1 MWICTKCETY
11 NNDSDTYCCVCN
23 EKRRISDNTVTKNE
37 KIKFKSSIDEY
48 DQTLVSENKKTSK
61 IKTEGAI
68 CREEKIVLRG
78 TVPKVEIH
86 HASLEKTDASAKSAV
101 TEHREPLEPEIDYH
115 YLKTRQNNNIKQR
128 KLRKVLIAVNVI
140 LAVINI
146 FGIPFF
152 LE

>member
-23 EKRRISDNTVTKNE
+23 EKRKISDNTVTKNE

-48 DQTLVSENKKTSK
+48 DQTLVSENKKAIA
-61 IKTEGAI
+61 IKAEESVHK
-68 CREEKIVLRG
+68 EEKIVLREA
-78 TVPKVEIH
+78 VPEVEIR

-115 YLKTRQNNNIKQR
+115 YLKTRQINNIKQR
-128 KLRKVLIAVNVI
+128 KLRKILIAVNVI

>member
-11 NNDSDTYCCVCN
+11 NNDSDMYCCVCN
-23 EKRRISDNTVTKNE
+23 EKRKISDNTIAKSE

-48 DQTLVSENKKTSK
+48 DQTPVSENKKIIA
-61 IKTEGAI
+61 IKAEEAI
-68 CREEKIVLRG
+68 RKEEKIDFKES
-78 TVPKVEIH
+78 VPKAEIH
-86 HASLEKTDASAKSAV
+86 HSSLEKTDISAKAAV
-101 TEHREPLEPEIDYH
+101 KERKEPLEPEIDYH

-128 KLRKVLIAVNVI
+128 NLRRILIAVNVI
-140 LAVINI
+140 LAIINI